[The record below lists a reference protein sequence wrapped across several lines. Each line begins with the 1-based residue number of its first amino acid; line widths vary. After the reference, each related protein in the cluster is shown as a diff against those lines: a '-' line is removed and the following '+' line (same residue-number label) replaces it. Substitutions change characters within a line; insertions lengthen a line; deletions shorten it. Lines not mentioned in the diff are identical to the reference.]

1 MQKCEHEAEIKR
13 ICKILDGNG
22 QKGLIREVS
31 ELTVKFND
39 MIEDMKKITT
49 SMSAIAKSY
58 TERDAID
65 REKAKSKEGRNKA
78 IQRIGT
84 IFGIAFGI
92 VGTLKVI
99 LDHIG

>member
-1 MQKCEHEAEIKR
+1 MVR
-13 ICKILDGNG
+13 S
-22 QKGLIREVS
+22 GLFEVS
-31 ELTVKFND
+31 ELTVKFDD
-39 MIEDMKKITT
+39 MNKDLVKIST

-58 TERDAID
+58 TERDAI
-65 REKAKSKEGRNKA
+65 EQQKARSKEGRNKA
-78 IQRIGT
+78 IQRVGT